1 MYLEVLDKFI
11 DIYSNISYLTAVV
24 TAGTATRAAGSA
36 QSVAGGIDRRHRYL
50 WHCRPAVRC
59 AAGSRFTLG
68 LACRLFFCGFR
79 NFSIVSSVEC
89 RAYLLAVVA
98 EAGF

>member
-36 QSVAGGIDRRHRYL
+36 QSVAPMEEHFDTLSRGIFDSRDMIYFCSISAIFL
-50 WHCRPAVRC
+50 TLAKFFICK
-59 AAGSRFTLG
+59 SRF
-68 LACRLFFCGFR
+68 
-79 NFSIVSSVEC
+79 
-89 RAYLLAVVA
+89 
-98 EAGF
+98 